1 MTARPLRRAG
11 VVLATTLA
19 VVAPLAF
26 LAAPAQAA
34 APPRAFSCSG
44 GLGEAT
50 TVRLVSGLLT
60 SAGIPYQVIVAL
72 PGPGAIVSSRTGKAA
87 LVGPSWLHSGYTEWD
102 VTGHAQNG
110 DLYHLN
116 LPPVLPGAGGFVDAD
131 LDIEFA
137 GGANG
142 SWQIPMFDCTVT
154 GGPARLSTP
163 SGPRTFSCTGGL
175 GEAFTVR
182 TVTGQL
188 TRLNRPL
195 QVSVAQ
201 TETGVVEST
210 RAKQAALIGPSWL
223 HAGYTEWDVT
233 GHNPN
238 GDLFHLNVPPVLP
251 PVGGYFDADLDIEF
265 AGGTN
270 GSWQIPM
277 FDCTVA

>member
-19 VVAPLAF
+19 VVAPLAL

-137 GGANG
+137 GGAIG

-163 SGPRTFSCTGGL
+163 NGPRTFTCTGGL